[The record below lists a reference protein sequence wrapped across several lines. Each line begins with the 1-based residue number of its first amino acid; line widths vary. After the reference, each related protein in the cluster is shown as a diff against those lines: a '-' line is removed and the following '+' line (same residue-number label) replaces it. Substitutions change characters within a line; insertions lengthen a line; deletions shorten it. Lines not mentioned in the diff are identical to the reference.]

1 MQELVTQEENIS
13 SKIYTVRG
21 VKVMLDRDLAK
32 LYGVSTKVFNQAI
45 KRNSDRF
52 PEDFKFQLS
61 DAEFSN
67 WRSQFVTSNGDKMG
81 LRHAPYVFTEQGI
94 SMLSGILK
102 SDVAIAMNIKII
114 RLFVAMRHSISP
126 QLLLENRVQLLEKQQ
141 EETLKNMNNIL
152 NAMEAKGLQA
162 EEGIFYDGEVFDAY
176 QFISR
181 LIKSAKKSI
190 VLFDNYIDETTLA
203 LFSKNQAVDVIIYTQ
218 SISKTLRVDVEKYNT
233 QYKEIEI
240 KVFKKSHDRFIIL
253 DENEVY
259 HIGASL
265 KDLGKKWFAFSRM
278 SLDSLSILKKVEK

>member
-203 LFSKNQAVDVIIYTQ
+203 LFSKNQAVDVTIYTQ